1 MKRKESKP
9 TTMKNHFTKTATKK
23 GTRGLQNRPKT
34 INKVATVSPDISI
47 MILNANVLNFPIKT
61 TEGLN
66 GLKEQD
72 PTTHFRFHNT
82 HRLKVKRWSQRRHAN
97 SNQKR
102 AKLGK
107 RDVNSKPTQTT

>member
-23 GTRGLQNRPKT
+23 GTRELQNRQKT

-47 MILNANVLNFPIKT
+47 MILNVNVLNFPIKT
-61 TEGLN
+61 IEGLN

-82 HRLKVKRWSQRRHAN
+82 HRLKVKRWSRRRHAN

-107 RDVNSKPTQTT
+107 RDVKSKPTQKT